1 MQIYYAPNG
10 SEQNAQQKR
19 LITRLRVSLA
29 SRIVGGMEW
38 WDRVRELRAEHGL
51 TGKELGEAVG
61 VSPQR
66 VSDVEN
72 GRYPNV
78 ELYTLERY
86 AEALRTTVGFLV
98 AGSDPLG
105 HRQHIS
111 SDAGTDVPHS
121 EGTGHVGSLAPPR
134 TPDDVVAE
142 LAAASEAFSQLA
154 HLAGE
159 WSVRIALA
167 ASVELGVDAAREQ
180 VTVAHIQTPG
190 PAPDV
195 RDDGGSSHLKDRP
208 KSA

>member
-1 MQIYYAPNG
+1 MLDG
-10 SEQNAQQKR
+10 SEQNTQQNGR
-19 LITRLRVSLA
+19 NTRLRVWVD

-38 WDRVRELRAEHGL
+38 WDRVRELRAEHGM

-98 AGSDPLG
+98 AGFDPLR
-105 HRQHIS
+105 HRQEIASGEGTHLPHLE
-111 SDAGTDVPHS
+111 GTD
-121 EGTGHVGSLAPPR
+121 HVGSVDSSR
-134 TPDDVVAE
+134 THNPVHE
-142 LAAASEAFSQLA
+142 LVAASEACAKLA
-154 HLAGE
+154 HLASE
-159 WSVRIALA
+159 WSTRLALA
-167 ASVELGVDAAREQ
+167 ASIELGVGVTNEQ
-180 VTVAHIQTPG
+180 VTVAHIETSL
-190 PAPDV
+190 PAPDI
-195 RDDGGSSHLKDRP
+195 REDGGSPNRHDRP

>member
-1 MQIYYAPNG
+1 MEIYYAPNG
-10 SEQNAQQKR
+10 SEQKAEQKR

-29 SRIVGGMEW
+29 GRIVGGMEW

-86 AEALRTTVGFLV
+86 AQALRTTVGFLV
-98 AGSDPLG
+98 AGIDPTR
-105 HRQHIS
+105 HTQEIPSH
-111 SDAGTDVPHS
+111 AGTGLPHL
-121 EGTGHVGSLAPPR
+121 EGTDHVGSLASPR

-154 HLAGE
+154 HLASE

-167 ASVELGVDAAREQ
+167 ASVELGVDVAREQ
-180 VTVAHIQTPG
+180 VTVAHVQTPG
-190 PAPDV
+190 PAPDL
-195 RDDGGSSHLKDRP
+195 RDDGGSSHSQDRP